1 VVDLQTLPL
10 RDHKELV
17 ENVEKQQEQ
26 MREMQKA
33 LIDQSKQK
41 AMQQA
46 REMMESQARVMGQ
59 DPD

>member
-1 VVDLQTLPL
+1 MVDLQTLPL